1 MIKII
6 LNLIFLS
13 ISVFASN
20 SMSVSDFILDYNSLQ
35 NKNVCVSGNIM
46 SMGDDESVMLMDRQ
60 NSMTS
65 IFIDVSNMPRET
77 RKSIM
82 QQCGMGATCF
92 NVVCGQAREIM
103 FDKGIYVNQIK

>member
-1 MIKII
+1 MKKLLI
-6 LNLIFLS
+6 LLATLTLLQAN
-13 ISVFASN
+13 N
-20 SMSVSDFILDYNSLQ
+20 TMQVSDFILDYNSLQ

-82 QQCGMGATCF
+82 QQCGIGGTCF
-92 NVVCGQAREIM
+92 NTVCGQAREIM

>member
-1 MIKII
+1 MKKLLI
-6 LNLIFLS
+6 LLATLTLVQAN
-13 ISVFASN
+13 N
-20 SMSVSDFILDYNSLQ
+20 TMSVSDFILDYNILQ

-46 SMGDDESVMLMDRQ
+46 SMGDDESVMLMDKQ

-65 IFIDVSNMPRET
+65 IYIDVSNMPRET

-82 QQCGMGATCF
+82 QNCGMEATCF
-92 NVVCGQAREIM
+92 NIVCGQAREIM